1 MKEGIDEARKNAS
14 LLMLV
19 TDANQLSFRMV
30 VLRVRETHVENDVGI
45 EFGDG
50 GMSTISTTHYTS
62 CIIIHN
68 MSSYCT

>member
-1 MKEGIDEARKNAS
+1 
-14 LLMLV
+14 
-19 TDANQLSFRMV
+19 
-30 VLRVRETHVENDVGI
+30 VGI

-50 GMSTISTTHYTS
+50 GISTISTTHYTS